1 MRSVS
6 STAGGAGIRHVFS
19 TPTSCPPKDVACSL
33 YLFKKIEKRS
43 MSTNFDAQFFTA
55 PLKPTSEKWSVLN
68 ILTALSFSVP
78 FIIDGNLNRTTPLP
92 GSDGS
97 LNGHKAQ
104 NICPYP
110 TFFLSWWPNISVPFV

>member
-6 STAGGAGIRHVFS
+6 STAGGAGSGHVSS
-19 TPTSCPPKDVACSL
+19 TPTVSPPKDITSL
-33 YLFKKIEKRS
+33 LYSFKKFEKRS
-43 MSTNFDAQFFTA
+43 MSTNFDAQFSTA
-55 PLKPTSEKWSVLN
+55 PLTPTSEKRFVLN

-78 FIIDGNLNRTTPLP
+78 FIIDGNLNRTTSLL
-92 GSDGS
+92 GSDGF

-110 TFFLSWWPNISVPFV
+110 TFFLSLWPNISVTFV